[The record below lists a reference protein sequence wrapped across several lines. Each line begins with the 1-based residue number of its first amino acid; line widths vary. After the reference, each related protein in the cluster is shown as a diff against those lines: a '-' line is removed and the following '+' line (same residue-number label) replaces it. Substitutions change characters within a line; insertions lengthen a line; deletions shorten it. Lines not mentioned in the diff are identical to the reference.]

1 MSATIYIDLDG
12 GNVLASEE
20 ALKECFAG
28 TRAFTYNTV
37 TTTPIATV
45 HAMSLSG
52 QRPNDVVMKA
62 EKIIALHNQRQQED

>member
-1 MSATIYIDLDG
+1 MSTTIYIDLDG

-20 ALKECFAG
+20 ALKESFAG
-28 TRAFTYNTV
+28 TRAFTYSTV
-37 TTTPIATV
+37 TTAPIATV

-62 EKIIALHNQRQQED
+62 EKIIALHNQRQHED